1 MVKYLLDTNI
11 LIDAIKNRPA
21 SLRERFTRCHGQMAM
36 SSVSL
41 LELVYGAEKSAAPD
55 RNLRDIEG
63 LTARMDVLP
72 FDAAAA
78 THAGRIRAELARAGT
93 PIGPYDQ
100 MIAGHARGLG
110 LTLVSNNLR
119 EFERVQGL
127 LMENWV

>member
-93 PIGPYDQ
+93 PIGPSNQ

>member
-1 MVKYLLDTNI
+1 MFKYLLDTNI

-93 PIGPYDQ
+93 PIGPHDQ

>member
-1 MVKYLLDTNI
+1 MGWP
-11 LIDAIKNRPA
+11 DA
-21 SLRERFTRCHGQMAM
+21 
-36 SSVSL
+36 
-41 LELVYGAEKSAAPD
+41 Y
-55 RNLRDIEG
+55 
-63 LTARMDVLP
+63 
-72 FDAAAA
+72 AAA

-93 PIGPYDQ
+93 PIGPHDQ